1 MQHQLTISALARAEG
16 VDQAAM
22 SRLVKQ
28 LKLETSPGP
37 RGAKLVA
44 VASYLQAVGRPATEQ
59 LQPPSDQLERLARK
73 GKLGTARE
81 CASRLAAAR
90 SYQHL
95 VKAAASRDMN
105 AHAVT
110 RLKARSYQDQVKFDA
125 GSKAHVRIREIEDA
139 LGIDGARRCRA
150 MLIDGQSL
158 RSAFAGLRRSYVL
171 QYLREYLDCIA
182 EKLSMGESISRS
194 GECAHE
200 T

>member
-90 SYQHL
+90 QYKQLSD
-95 VKAAASRDMN
+95 AARRDM
-105 AHAVT
+105 
-110 RLKARSYQDQVKFDA
+110 KASSRV
-125 GSKAHVRIREIEDA
+125 REIENA

-150 MLIDGQSL
+150 LLIDGWSL
-158 RSAFAGLRRSYVL
+158 RSSFAGLRGSYVV

>member
-1 MQHQLTISALARAEG
+1 MQQQLTISALARAEG
-16 VDQAAM
+16 VDHAAM

-44 VASYLQAVGRPATEQ
+44 VESYLRAVGRPATEQ
-59 LQPPSDQLERLARK
+59 LQPPSDQLDRLARK

-90 SYQHL
+90 QYKQLSD
-95 VKAAASRDMN
+95 AARRDM
-105 AHAVT
+105 
-110 RLKARSYQDQVKFDA
+110 KASSRV
-125 GSKAHVRIREIEDA
+125 REIENA

-150 MLIDGQSL
+150 LLIDGWSL
-158 RSAFAGLRRSYVL
+158 RSSFAGLRGSYVV